1 MSESTSPD
9 APTYAN
15 PSSEYNDDE
24 VRDRIGPWAEDAAP
38 DLSAFDAETN
48 FLIRAA
54 AGSGKTTALVGRMV
68 ALVRQGTPVE
78 DLTAITFTR
87 KAAGEMSARFFTE
100 LDNVRHHLD
109 VGSVEHQRVETALAN
124 IQSAFIGTIH
134 SFCSRLL
141 RERPLDAGL
150 PPDFTA
156 GLEDRE
162 EQKLRQRAW
171 QKHLKEVHESA
182 PTEYQNLVDCGIDP
196 QSLASFFKQLCTFPD
211 LEPYTDGPETPP
223 DLSKAVAEANSFLD
237 RWLSEIPNPLPDTS
251 PGNAIKNFKKA
262 DRFRRLQPMNDLSVQ
277 AAYLDIFSGM
287 LKKDRRKGTNTE
299 ERGDVKKSAWAP
311 NKEAAEILDNEALP
325 QFVQHTIRPTMR
337 QWDAYVHRVATAFA
351 APAVERFKTIRRRE
365 GMLTFHDLLMLT
377 RDLLRDRPTI
387 RESIQERYPILLVDE
402 FQDTDPLQA
411 EILAYLSSQDPETKD
426 WQACRP
432 RDGSLFIVG
441 DDKQSIYRFRRADMS
456 VFNDTQERLDNE
468 PNGTAE
474 KLTKNFRSREP
485 ICDWCDDAFEAL
497 FSSPEYSDVQA
508 KYEGFDAQKPGSPE
522 GTAIRRKPVGDQD
535 GNKGADIALVDAE
548 EIAQFIRAAYSDGV
562 DDVLHDEKR
571 GDDVRYS
578 DFLILTRVK
587 SRIHHYT
594 SVLARYGIPYTV
606 TGSEDLG
613 DTDEMKAVVDVLRL
627 ALRPDDP
634 VAAVAYLKGILVGC
648 SDADLYDFSSAGGRF
663 DAFHGNVSDE
673 VAAAMPDE
681 AAGRLVSAIERL
693 QRVRE
698 VVRDTR
704 PGVGIEA
711 IVDELGLV
719 AGTAH
724 PEEPSEASIRA
735 GALLRIMNYVQHLST
750 QGLGWAE
757 VTDELDRVLQGEED
771 IDGMTLETGTE
782 DAVRVMNVHQAKGL
796 EAPVVFLADPY
807 ARKMGGKTF
816 THVRR
821 DEGQVVAPL
830 VDGEGFYK
838 SVTHAPLGWHADSE
852 EAFETEEKRHDTA
865 EHHRLL
871 YVAATRAE
879 RLLVVSTYPKEQDKG
894 YWSDLYDA
902 LDRAD
907 VPDLKIPPTEPPH
920 ASEAPAPDLHAMQS
934 DREERIRQR
943 SMPRYLLDTPTGS
956 KDEDSPEYG
965 SALHAGK
972 GYGSA
977 FGTAVHEA
985 LELAVQYRH
994 RPLTLRDAELR
1005 RLIDRNGGEAT
1016 DDAIERL
1023 RSAITGFRESAIWEE
1038 VKSAEVVRPE
1048 YRFAHVRPATGSN
1061 AETVLRG
1068 TIDLLYRHQ
1077 GEWSMI
1083 DFKSDKVDDPDAL
1096 DRVLGPDHGYRAQ
1109 VQAYVDAWHALNGEP
1124 IRRAGLWFTDISTF
1138 HSFHTS

>member
-1 MSESTSPD
+1 MSDSTSSSASVQDPYVQGQTSPD
-9 APTYAN
+9 
-15 PSSEYNDDE
+15 YNDDE
-24 VRDRIGPWAEDAAP
+24 VRQQIGPWAKNAAP
-38 DLSAFDAETN
+38 DLSQFDADTN

-87 KAAGEMSARFFTE
+87 KAAGEMSARLFTE

-109 VGSVEHQRVETALAN
+109 VGSVERERVETALAN

-134 SFCSRLL
+134 SFCSRIL

-162 EQKLRQRAW
+162 ERKLRQKAW
-171 QKHLKEVHESA
+171 QQHLRDAHQSDPDA
-182 PTEYQNLVDCGIDP
+182 YRHLVECGVDP
-196 QSLASFFKQLCTFPD
+196 QSLAPFFEQLCMFPD
-211 LEPYTDGPETPP
+211 LEPYTDGSETPP
-223 DLSKAVAEANSFLD
+223 DLTAAVEAAHAFLD
-237 RWLSEIPNPLPDTS
+237 KWLPYIPDPRPETS
-251 PGNAIKNFKKA
+251 SAPAIKQFEKA
-262 DRFRRLQPMNDLSVQ
+262 DRFRRLQPMNERSVQ
-277 AAYLDIFSGM
+277 AAYLDLFSELTKDDSRKSTETEVRGTIT
-287 LKKDRRKGTNTE
+287 LK
-299 ERGDVKKSAWAP
+299 AWGP
-311 NKEAAEILDNEALP
+311 NKEAAKTLDNEALP
-325 QFVQHTIRPTMR
+325 AFVLGTVRPMMR
-337 QWDAYVHRVATAFA
+337 QWEAYVHRVATEFTT
-351 APAVERFKTIRRRE
+351 PAVASFQAMRRQE

-377 RDLLRDRPTI
+377 RDLLRDRPTV
-387 RESIQERYPILLVDE
+387 RASIQERYPILLVDE

-426 WQACRP
+426 WQACHP

-456 VFNDTQERLDNE
+456 VFNDMQERLDNE

-474 KLTKNFRSREP
+474 KLTKNFRSQEP
-485 ICDWCDDAFEAL
+485 ICEWCDDAFEAL
-497 FSSPEYSDVQA
+497 FSLPAYNDIQA
-508 KYEGFDAQKPGSPE
+508 KYESFDAQKPGSPDDA
-522 GTAIRRKPVGDQD
+522 AIRRKPVKYQKR
-535 GNKGADIALVDAE
+535 NKGDDIARVDAE
-548 EIAQFIRAAYSDGV
+548 DIAQFICASYSDSG
-562 DDVLHDEKR
+562 
-571 GDDVRYS
+571 DVRYS

-587 SRIHHYT
+587 KRIHHYT
-594 SVLARYGIPYTV
+594 SALARYGIPYTV

-613 DTDEMKAVVDVLRL
+613 DTEEMKAVVDVLRL

-648 SDADLYDFSSAGGRF
+648 SDADLYAFSSAGGRF
-663 DAFHGNVSDE
+663 DAFHGKVANE
-673 VAAAMPDE
+673 VASAMPDE

-711 IVDELGLV
+711 IVDELELA

-796 EAPVVFLADPY
+796 EAPVVFLVDPY
-807 ARKMGGKTF
+807 TSGSSGTTF

-838 SVTHAPLGWHADSE
+838 NVTHAPLGWHADSE
-852 EAFETEEKRHDTA
+852 KAFETEEERHDTA

-879 RLLVVSTYPKEQDKG
+879 RLLVVSTYPEKPGKG

-934 DREERIRQR
+934 DREERIQRQAA
-943 SMPRYLLDTPTGS
+943 PRYHLDTATGA
-956 KDEDSPEYG
+956 KDEDGPKYG
-965 SALHAGK
+965 NALHAGE

-985 LELAVQYRH
+985 LELAVQHRH
-994 RPLTLRDAELR
+994 QALTLRDAELR
-1005 RLIDRNGGEAT
+1005 RLVDRNGGEAT

-1038 VKSAEVVRPE
+1038 VTSADIVRPE
-1048 YRFAHVRPATGSN
+1048 YRFAHVRPAAGSDP
-1061 AETVLRG
+1061 ETVLRG
-1068 TIDLLYRHQ
+1068 TIDLLYRHE
-1077 GEWSMI
+1077 GEWSII

-1096 DRVLGPDHGYRAQ
+1096 DRVLAPDHGYRAQ
-1109 VQAYVDAWHALNGEP
+1109 VQAYVDAWRALHGEP

-1138 HSFHTS
+1138 YSFHTS